1 MVFVVITLNCC
12 LFDRPVHALDLSIGP
27 RMLDLGESVL
37 NAMFAAD
44 AVKNVLASKSVPFLI
59 GELNAIVSEDDVDPV
74 RHCGNQIAQ
83 KLCRQHLA
91 SLGVQ
96 FDIGKLAGSINGN
109 KEKEFALSRLNLS
122 NVDMEITN
130 RVKFKL
136 LLRRLVALDIG
147 NLAMPC
153 RCKQRCNEERVS
165 F

>member
-1 MVFVVITLNCC
+1 MPPELIMVFVVITLNCC
-12 LFDRPVHALDLSIGP
+12 LFDRPVPLPGSGLRANRERDALDLSIGP

-109 KEKEFALSRLNLS
+109 KEIEFALSRLNLS
-122 NVDMEITN
+122 NVPS
-130 RVKFKL
+130 R
-136 LLRRLVALDIG
+136 
-147 NLAMPC
+147 
-153 RCKQRCNEERVS
+153 
-165 F
+165 